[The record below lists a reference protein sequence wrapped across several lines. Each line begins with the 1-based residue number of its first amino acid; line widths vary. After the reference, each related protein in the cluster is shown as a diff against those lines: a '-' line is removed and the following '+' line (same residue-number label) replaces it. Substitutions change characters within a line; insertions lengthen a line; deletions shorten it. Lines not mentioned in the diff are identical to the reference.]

1 VTDLTPSQEI
11 DAKLA
16 SLGDWRGPSLSH
28 LRALIRQALPEV
40 VETVKWKK
48 VNNPLGVP
56 VWEAAGILCTGEV
69 YKGYVKLTFA
79 HGAAL
84 PDPTG
89 LFNAGFGGGTRRA
102 IDLKEG
108 ETVDPEAF
116 KALMRAAAAFNTA
129 KKTKA

>member
-1 VTDLTPSQEI
+1 MTPAQEI

-16 SLGDWRGPSLSH
+16 GLGDWRGETLSH
-28 LRALIRQALPEV
+28 LRGLIHQALPEV

-48 VNNPLGVP
+48 INNPLGVP
-56 VWEAAGILCTGEV
+56 VWEVAGILCTGEV

-108 ETVDPEAF
+108 ETVDVAAF
-116 KALMRAAAAFNTA
+116 VALMQAAAAFNTA
-129 KKTKA
+129 KKKT

>member
-1 VTDLTPSQEI
+1 MTEPTASEEI

-16 SLGDWRGPSLSH
+16 GLGDWRGATLSH

-48 VNNPLGVP
+48 INNPLGVP
-56 VWEAAGILCTGEV
+56 VWEVAGILCTGEV

-79 HGAAL
+79 RGASL

-89 LFNAGFGGGTRRA
+89 LFNAGFAGGTRRA

-108 ETVDPEAF
+108 ETVDEAAF
-116 KALMRAAAAFNTA
+116 KALMREAVAANAARKQTP
-129 KKTKA
+129 